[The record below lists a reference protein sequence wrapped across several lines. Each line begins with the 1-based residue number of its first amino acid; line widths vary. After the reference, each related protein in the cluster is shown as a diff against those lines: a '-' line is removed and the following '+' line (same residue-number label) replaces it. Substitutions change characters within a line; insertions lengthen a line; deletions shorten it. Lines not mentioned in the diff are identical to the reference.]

1 MSEWLRLIT
10 EVRAYDGRDVAEIR
24 IIVET
29 KYVYMEQWAAHRNPG
44 LQSTIGLEPRGELM
58 GGDFS
63 LYGTEGIRSCI
74 LDPRLLS
81 KLPPPQ
87 PLQER
92 YVAISHAGAPP
103 SLPTCK

>member
-1 MSEWLRLIT
+1 M
-10 EVRAYDGRDVAEIR
+10 
-24 IIVET
+24 ET
-29 KYVYMEQWAAHRNPG
+29 KYVYVEQWAALRQPV
-44 LQSTIGLEPRGELM
+44 LQSSIGLEPQGEPM
-58 GGDFS
+58 GGDFY

-87 PLQER
+87 PPQER
-92 YVAISHAGAPP
+92 CVAISHVGAPP